1 MRFEKTV
8 HRLRDKYEL
17 RVAVKEALD
26 HLPSAV
32 CYFTSTGTIKLCN
45 AAMYDLFRRITQN
58 DLQSLDELN
67 EALESCDEA
76 TGIIRE
82 GNIFLFPDGHAWQYS
97 AEKVKTSGG
106 AVYTE
111 AVFSDVT
118 ELYEKRQELR
128 RQSKEL
134 KKMYRELRVLSGNV
148 LEMTREQEILNLKS
162 RLHDQMN
169 MGVAA
174 IRQILRQNTASE
186 ENAAAVAQFRRA
198 IQVLQEENAYPQDGV
213 SEFIRD
219 AEVSG
224 IHVTISGTLPTEEGL
239 LQLLLS
245 VMREACVN
253 AARHAD
259 ASALYVTSELTETAV
274 TLHITN
280 DGKQPKDEITP
291 RGGLVNLGK
300 YITEAGGKM
309 EIRSHPEFM
318 LTVTLPVGAK
328 KKEVQG

>member
-1 MRFEKTV
+1 MKFAKTV
-8 HRLRDKYEL
+8 HRLKNKYGL
-17 RVAVKEALD
+17 RIAVKEALD
-26 HLPSAV
+26 NLPSAV
-32 CYFTSTGTIKLCN
+32 CFFTSTGTIKLCN

-97 AEKVKTSGG
+97 AEKVTTSEG

-224 IHVTISGTLPTEEGL
+224 IHVTISGTLPTEEGS

-274 TLHITN
+274 ALHITN
-280 DGKQPKDEITP
+280 DGKQPESEVTP

>member
-1 MRFEKTV
+1 MSVGKITRRIKEK
-8 HRLRDKYEL
+8 HKL
-17 RVAVKEALD
+17 RVAVKEAMD
-26 HLPSAV
+26 TLPTAV
-32 CYFTSTGTIKLCN
+32 CYFTPAGTVKLCN
-45 AAMYDLFRRITQN
+45 AAINVLFRKITQS
-58 DLQSLDELN
+58 DLQSFAELK
-67 EALESCDEA
+67 EALEGCDRT

-82 GNIFLFPDGHAWQYS
+82 ENVFLFPDGKAWQYFENEVII
-97 AEKVKTSGG
+97 ADGK
-106 AVYTE
+106 VYTE
-111 AVFSDVT
+111 AVFNDVT

-224 IHVTISGTLPTEEGL
+224 IHVTISGTLPTEEGS

-280 DGKQPKDEITP
+280 DGKQPESEVTP